1 MILVLV
7 HECIGGTKRL
17 KLLDVVIVIS
27 LKLNQVLCFQVV
39 SDIDLTCLKSH
50 GTCCL
55 VIHTF
60 QCNFIKGNFSIPVV
74 LIFYYDTGIRRAER
88 FYCVRSCTDRSFHGK
103 CRIIYICIYDQK
115 QRVCKAS
122 GHVCICSVQVEDQVL
137 SINLDAVEIKEFR
150 NTVTLFSGTL
160 DGSFYHLWCH
170 IVAVGEF
177 YALTDLEGPC
187 FSIVAVLPFFCKT
200 WNDLTVL
207 IEFCEA
213 LSDRITGYYPAEILL
228 CRLQCICKACYSD
241 GDLLITFFV
250 TFCLSHCCHGKS
262 HHACKCS
269 SQHFFN
275 YVISHFILLKIN
287 NTDHM
292 VLVCYRVVLL
302 ILARIQYITDAVSKH
317 VENNNTDHDSDTRVD
332 HKPWRFCH
340 VGPSFIQHQSPFRCR
355 RGCTKSQE

>member
-1 MILVLV
+1 MILILV

-74 LIFYYDTGIRRAER
+74 LIFYYDTGIRRAEGL
-88 FYCVRSCTDRSFHGK
+88 YCVRSCTDRSFHGK

-122 GHVCICSVQVEDQVL
+122 GHVCICSVQMEDQVL
-137 SINLDAVEIKEFR
+137 SVNFEAVEIKEFR
-150 NTVTLFSGTL
+150 NTVTFFSGTF
-160 DGSFYHLWCH
+160 DGGFYHLRCH
-170 IVAVGEF
+170 IVTVGEF

-187 FSIVAVLPFFCKT
+187 FSIVTVFPLFRKT

-207 IEFCEA
+207 IEFCKA
-213 LSDRITGYYPAEILL
+213 LTDRITGYNPAEILL

-250 TFCLSHCCHGKS
+250 TFCLSHCCH
-262 HHACKCS
+262 
-269 SQHFFN
+269 
-275 YVISHFILLKIN
+275 
-287 NTDHM
+287 
-292 VLVCYRVVLL
+292 
-302 ILARIQYITDAVSKH
+302 
-317 VENNNTDHDSDTRVD
+317 
-332 HKPWRFCH
+332 
-340 VGPSFIQHQSPFRCR
+340 
-355 RGCTKSQE
+355 

>member
-74 LIFYYDTGIRRAER
+74 LIFYYDTGICRVEGL
-88 FYCVRSCTDRSFHGK
+88 YCVRSCTDRSFHGK

-250 TFCLSHCCHGKS
+250 TFCLSHCCH
-262 HHACKCS
+262 
-269 SQHFFN
+269 
-275 YVISHFILLKIN
+275 
-287 NTDHM
+287 
-292 VLVCYRVVLL
+292 
-302 ILARIQYITDAVSKH
+302 
-317 VENNNTDHDSDTRVD
+317 
-332 HKPWRFCH
+332 
-340 VGPSFIQHQSPFRCR
+340 
-355 RGCTKSQE
+355 